1 MKHVLLIRHTESTA
15 NVGFKTSMPQDIEL
29 TDAGHK
35 QAFALAN
42 DIPQKPDLIITSPYI
57 RTLQTASPLIARFP
71 DTLHEQWSVH
81 EFTYLSPIRCQN
93 TTTEQRVPLT
103 MEYWNRSDPYFKDGD
118 GAESFADFI
127 GRVQSA
133 RMKIQQRLEEFI
145 ILFSHC
151 LFINALQWVKGQS
164 MTQMITSKDMEC
176 FRQYLFTNTINNGQ
190 VIDYTMSD

>member
-15 NVGFKTSMPQDIEL
+15 NVGCKTSTPQDIEL
-29 TDAGHK
+29 TDTGHK

-42 DIPQKPDLIITSPYI
+42 DIHQKPDLIVTSPYI
-57 RTLQTASPLIARFP
+57 RTLQTASPLITRFP
-71 DTLHEQWSVH
+71 DTPHEQWAVQ
-81 EFTYLSPIRCQN
+81 EFTYLSPIRCHN
-93 TTTEQRVPLT
+93 TTTEQRVLLA
-103 MEYWNRSDPYFKDGD
+103 MEYWNRFDPYYRDGD

-133 RMKIQQRLEEFI
+133 RIKIQQRPEEVI

-164 MTQMITSKDMEC
+164 ITQMITSKYMEC

-190 VIDYTMSD
+190 VINYTMSD